1 MVVFL
6 LSPALQCDLV
16 WPQCSLC
23 KLKDLPCIG
32 AGVQQIA
39 FKDGLNQRKQFERK
53 QLERLKQPR
62 RKRNSLLAPGVSKF
76 PARPDG
82 AGALTGLGPDSWS
95 VFRLENKTLEKVAL
109 KVSRHRSDPVILLR
123 NSTTITASDLFDQTE
138 SGRPNADTSPSA
150 RTLMGPPPVPPPRDR
165 TNATAVITIADDNT
179 KITLPPFSYLDTLA
193 RKAEKDI
200 DPKLAPLVPACGIQ
214 NKVTQMDRV
223 GHGPWV

>member
-1 MVVFL
+1 M
-6 LSPALQCDLV
+6 PAPGSARGCLTCRNAN
-16 WPQCSLC
+16 
-23 KLKDLPCIG
+23 KR
-32 AGVQQIA
+32 IA

-76 PARPDG
+76 SARPDG

-109 KVSRHRSDPVILLR
+109 KVSRHREDPVILLR
-123 NSTTITASDLFDQTE
+123 NSTTITASNLFDQTE

-150 RTLMGPPPVPPPRDR
+150 RTLTGPPPVPPPRNR
-165 TNATAVITIADDNT
+165 TNATAVVTTADDNT

-214 NKVTQMDRV
+214 NKVTQMGRV